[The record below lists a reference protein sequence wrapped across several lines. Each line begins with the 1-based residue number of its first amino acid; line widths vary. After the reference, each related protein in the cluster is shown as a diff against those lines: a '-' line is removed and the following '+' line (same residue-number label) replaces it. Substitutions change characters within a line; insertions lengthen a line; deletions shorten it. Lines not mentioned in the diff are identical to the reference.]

1 MRLSGALSF
10 VLSMAMLVT
19 PSYASKLRGHDTNME
34 LSQKKGMLNQSAI
47 YAGYCLGCTTMSLAP
62 PVEPTVS
69 KSVSTKPVVSSSSIT
84 RTPSKV
90 SAIPLTLNSELLFL
104 PAPASIANDTFFFT
118 DTSHTSSATKP
129 SKKVNEQYTIQKKN
143 TSHAKMVEPSLSS
156 SRDDDSIYTQQI
168 FLSIILL
175 GVAAS
180 AASSNNNKQH
190 QLSEE
195 PSGKNGILKRRSLT
209 KDFNRLEVDIQLAP
223 TLDDDS
229 VLTITPKSIADASDE
244 ENDTPPVGAMEQLL
258 KHLSPV
264 SWKSNER
271 RVIFGNVSYAN
282 NNDDTKRVVEEVND
296 DNVSQTSSMLGVSM
310 LLKRIAFNKAF
321 NKWETSQKRVI
332 FRDDVSYDEVVLQGA
347 VDKVTS
353 LINEK
358 EGTGEQNETYPQV
371 NKVESIDESTE
382 DSSRE
387 EEDEPYYYIAT
398 GKIVSAR
405 EARAVLAAEG
415 HPDYQSKV
423 VEAPVKK
430 ENSSVAI
437 PQKSEVRPIASTTLN
452 IQTQRRIIFPE
463 LDKYEYNF

>member
-62 PVEPTVS
+62 PVEPAVS
-69 KSVSTKPVVSSSSIT
+69 KSVSKPAVSSSIT
-84 RTPSKV
+84 RTPS
-90 SAIPLTLNSELLFL
+90 ATPLTLNSELLFL

-129 SKKVNEQYTIQKKN
+129 LKKVNVHYTIQKKN

-156 SRDDDSIYTQQI
+156 SRDDDSIYMQQI

-209 KDFNRLEVDIQLAP
+209 KDFNSLEVDIQLAP

-229 VLTITPKSIADASDE
+229 VLTITPKSIADASEE

-282 NNDDTKRVVEEVND
+282 NNDDTSVLLRRSTMTMSVRLVVC
-296 DNVSQTSSMLGVSM
+296 
-310 LLKRIAFNKAF
+310 
-321 NKWETSQKRVI
+321 
-332 FRDDVSYDEVVLQGA
+332 
-347 VDKVTS
+347 
-353 LINEK
+353 
-358 EGTGEQNETYPQV
+358 
-371 NKVESIDESTE
+371 
-382 DSSRE
+382 
-387 EEDEPYYYIAT
+387 
-398 GKIVSAR
+398 
-405 EARAVLAAEG
+405 
-415 HPDYQSKV
+415 
-423 VEAPVKK
+423 
-430 ENSSVAI
+430 
-437 PQKSEVRPIASTTLN
+437 
-452 IQTQRRIIFPE
+452 
-463 LDKYEYNF
+463 

>member
-1 MRLSGALSF
+1 
-10 VLSMAMLVT
+10 
-19 PSYASKLRGHDTNME
+19 
-34 LSQKKGMLNQSAI
+34 
-47 YAGYCLGCTTMSLAP
+47 
-62 PVEPTVS
+62 
-69 KSVSTKPVVSSSSIT
+69 
-84 RTPSKV
+84 
-90 SAIPLTLNSELLFL
+90 
-104 PAPASIANDTFFFT
+104 
-118 DTSHTSSATKP
+118 
-129 SKKVNEQYTIQKKN
+129 
-143 TSHAKMVEPSLSS
+143 MVEPSLSS

-321 NKWETSQKRVI
+321 NNANTM
-332 FRDDVSYDEVVLQGA
+332 
-347 VDKVTS
+347 
-353 LINEK
+353 
-358 EGTGEQNETYPQV
+358 
-371 NKVESIDESTE
+371 
-382 DSSRE
+382 
-387 EEDEPYYYIAT
+387 AT
-398 GKIVSAR
+398 
-405 EARAVLAAEG
+405 
-415 HPDYQSKV
+415 
-423 VEAPVKK
+423 
-430 ENSSVAI
+430 
-437 PQKSEVRPIASTTLN
+437 
-452 IQTQRRIIFPE
+452 
-463 LDKYEYNF
+463 

>member
-1 MRLSGALSF
+1 
-10 VLSMAMLVT
+10 MAMLMT
-19 PSYASKLRGHDTNME
+19 PSYASKLRGKDTNTEE
-34 LSQKKGMLNQSAI
+34 LSQKNGMLI

-62 PVEPTVS
+62 PVKPTVS
-69 KSVSTKPVVSSSSIT
+69 KSVSKPSSVSSSIT
-84 RTPSKV
+84 THHNPSKV
-90 SAIPLTLNSELLFL
+90 SATTSQLLFL

-118 DTSHTSSATKP
+118 DTSHTSSSTTKP
-129 SKKVNEQYTIQKKN
+129 LKKVNVYYTIQKKD
-143 TSHAKMVEPSLSS
+143 TSRAKMVEPNLSP
-156 SRDDDSIYTQQI
+156 SRDDDSICMQQI
-168 FLSIILL
+168 FLSVILL
-175 GVAAS
+175 YVAAS

-195 PSGKNGILKRRSLT
+195 PSSKNGILKRRILT
-209 KDFNRLEVDIQLAP
+209 KDFNNLEVDIQLAP

-229 VLTITPKSIADASDE
+229 VLTITPKSIADSRDE
-244 ENDTPPVGAMEQLL
+244 ESENLPVGAMEQLL
-258 KHLSPV
+258 KRLSPV

-282 NNDDTKRVVEEVND
+282 NKECTKRVVEEVYD
-296 DNVSQTSSMLGVSM
+296 DNISQTSSMLGVSM

-321 NKWETSQKRVI
+321 DKWETSQKRVI
-332 FRDDVSYDEVVLQGA
+332 FRDDVSYDEVPQGA

-358 EGTGEQNETYPQV
+358 EGTGAQNETYPRV
-371 NKVESIDESTE
+371 NKVESSIDDSTE

-387 EEDEPYYYIAT
+387 EEEEPYYYIAT

-405 EARAVLAAEG
+405 EARAVLASEG

-423 VEAPVKK
+423 VKAPAKK
-430 ENSSVAI
+430 ESSTVAV
-437 PQKSEVRPIASTTLN
+437 PQKSEVRPVASTTLN